1 MPVEAS
7 GSKSLKYLS
16 IFGQCG
22 DCFGL
27 CLSLQLPFFP
37 PYEVLQF
44 WVPETPLPGFPDGTV
59 VKNLPANGGD
69 TRDVDLIPEAGRSP
83 VEGNVNPL
91 QHSCLENS
99 MDRGAWRATVRGA
112 TESWTRA
119 RTGMTPPQCHGFSLS
134 V

>member
-37 PYEVLQF
+37 PYELLQF

-59 VKNLPANGGD
+59 VKNLPASGGD

-112 TESWTRA
+112 TESWT
-119 RTGMTPPQCHGFSLS
+119 
-134 V
+134 